1 MIETSTAIVLY
12 RSGNRFPPLIA
23 VLFAKP
29 VDQLFVILNFGH
41 WNLFGIWD
49 LVLGIF

>member
-1 MIETSTAIVLY
+1 MIETFTATVLY
-12 RSGNRFPPLIA
+12 RSGNPFPPLIA
-23 VLFAKP
+23 VLFTKP

-41 WNLFGIWD
+41 WDLFGICN